1 MRRLLYITVFFAGM
15 TSLAVEF
22 AASRLLGNYFGT
34 SNLVWA
40 SIIGLIL
47 VYLTV
52 GYFLGG
58 RWADRSPKFS
68 TFFKILI
75 WAAFAVGMI
84 PIVARPILRLASQ
97 AFDQLQIGVLIG
109 SFASVMI
116 LFCIPITLLGTASP
130 FAIRLAIEDT
140 KGAGKVSGR
149 IYAISTIGSFI
160 GTFLPT
166 LILIPVIGTYRTF
179 LVFSGLLLVISLIG
193 LWRTVGWKPALIHSP
208 LLLVIIVLAIIG
220 VQGTDKN
227 TTGLIYETES
237 AYNYIQVQEI
247 NGVRYL
253 RLNEGQGYHSVYA
266 PGQLY
271 TGGPWDQ
278 VLVAPFFNAPPF
290 PLASIKRIA
299 IVGLAAGTT
308 ARQAVAVYPDALID
322 GIEIDPKIVA
332 VGRKYFAMTEPQ
344 LNVIIQDGRVGLTN
358 SPYQYQ
364 IISIDA
370 YRPPYIPP
378 QMTTR
383 EFFQVVR
390 DHLTSDGTMVINVGR
405 SPLDRQLIDDLY
417 NTIRS
422 VFPSAWVVDV
432 PSTFNS
438 IIFATVQASDP
449 ANLQANFDDLL
460 TRKDTPLLLLQ
471 AMQIALQNLAP
482 TPSVNPKLVFTDD
495 LSSIEFVTNRM
506 VINYILSGQAEK

>member
-1 MRRLLYITVFFAGM
+1 
-15 TSLAVEF
+15 
-22 AASRLLGNYFGT
+22 
-34 SNLVWA
+34 
-40 SIIGLIL
+40 
-47 VYLTV
+47 
-52 GYFLGG
+52 
-58 RWADRSPKFS
+58 
-68 TFFKILI
+68 
-75 WAAFAVGMI
+75 
-84 PIVARPILRLASQ
+84 
-97 AFDQLQIGVLIG
+97 
-109 SFASVMI
+109 
-116 LFCIPITLLGTASP
+116 
-130 FAIRLAIEDT
+130 
-140 KGAGKVSGR
+140 
-149 IYAISTIGSFI
+149 
-160 GTFLPT
+160 
-166 LILIPVIGTYRTF
+166 
-179 LVFSGLLLVISLIG
+179 
-193 LWRTVGWKPALIHSP
+193 
-208 LLLVIIVLAIIG
+208 
-220 VQGTDKN
+220 
-227 TTGLIYETES
+227 
-237 AYNYIQVQEI
+237 VQEI

-253 RLNEGQGYHSVYA
+253 KLNEGQGYHSVYA

-290 PLASIKRIA
+290 SLSYVKRIA

-308 ARQAVAVYPDALID
+308 ARQAAAVYPDALID

-364 IISIDA
+364 IISVDA

-378 QMTTR
+378 QLTTR

-390 DHLTSDGTMVINVGR
+390 DHLTSDGSMVINVGR
-405 SPLDRQLIDDLY
+405 SPIDRQLIDDLY

-438 IIFATVQASDP
+438 IIFATVQPSDP
-449 ANLQANFDDLL
+449 ANLQANFDELL

-482 TPSVNPKLVFTDD
+482 IPAVNPKLVFTDD
-495 LSSIEFVTNRM
+495 HSSIEFVTNRM